1 MDGND
6 GNDSDDEHVGQLVVN
21 QLGPVQK
28 VSIKCLWATQGVL
41 AVTLVLP
48 HPHQH
53 NFQDYIFKLNFH
65 LVELYFISLIS
76 LSFLSIYII
85 I

>member
-1 MDGND
+1 MDSRD
-6 GNDSDDEHVGQLVVN
+6 YMDVDDSDDEYVGQLVVN
-21 QLGPVQK
+21 QLRPVQK
-28 VSIKCLWATQGVL
+28 VSIKCLWAAQGVL

-53 NFQDYIFKLNFH
+53 NFQDYIFKLSFH

-76 LSFLSIYII
+76 LISST
-85 I
+85 

>member
-6 GNDSDDEHVGQLVVN
+6 GNDSEDEHVGQLVVN
-21 QLGPVQK
+21 QLRPVQK

-53 NFQDYIFKLNFH
+53 NFQDYIFKLSFH
-65 LVELYFISLIS
+65 LVIFHKPHKSHQ
-76 LSFLSIYII
+76 FHVKPF
-85 I
+85 

>member
-6 GNDSDDEHVGQLVVN
+6 GNDSEDEHVGQLVVN
-21 QLGPVQK
+21 QLRPVQK

-53 NFQDYIFKLNFH
+53 N
-65 LVELYFISLIS
+65 V
-76 LSFLSIYII
+76 
-85 I
+85 